1 MYSTNDVGSIAII
14 TMIMCS
20 LVAMAGVSEMWPI
33 VGGLLVIIVTS
44 VILAK

>member
-33 VGGLLVIIVTS
+33 VGGLAVVVVTS
-44 VILAK
+44 LILAK